1 MTVWSCSLSS
11 KLCPGQARKVQLI
24 FAATTKG
31 VPAGA
36 VKVLLLGGAG
46 WVQLSLWVNHSTES
60 REASN
65 LMRDT
70 SAF

>member
-11 KLCPGQARKVQLI
+11 KLCPGQARKVQLSFCGCHKRSPCRDSENVI
-24 FAATTKG
+24 A
-31 VPAGA
+31 
-36 VKVLLLGGAG
+36 GGAG
-46 WVQLSLWVNHSTES
+46 WVQLSLWVSHSTES

-70 SAF
+70 SGF